1 MKKTILLFCFI
12 TSISW
17 AQESNQ
23 LIDKQGEIT
32 FFSYTSVENIEASN
46 NQAVSVLKP
55 STSEIVVRILMR
67 AFTFEKA
74 LMQEH
79 FNESYIES
87 DLFPEATFV
96 GKIIDFNLNQ
106 ELQTKQFDGQFTLH
120 GITKK
125 ITFNAKILKAD
136 DTFEITGTLKVP
148 VKDYDIKI
156 PGLLAPNIAET
167 ISINFNFQ
175 YQTYEK

>member
-17 AQESNQ
+17 AQESTQ
-23 LIDKQGEIT
+23 FVDKQGEIT

-46 NQAVSVLKP
+46 YQVVSVFKP
-55 STSEIVVRILMR
+55 SSSDIALRILMR

-96 GKIIDFNLNQ
+96 GKMINFNINTT
-106 ELQTKQFDGQFTLH
+106 LQTKQIEGQFTLH

-125 ITFNAKILKAD
+125 IVFNAKVLKTN
-136 DTFEITGTLKVP
+136 DTYEITGTLKVP
-148 VKDYDIKI
+148 VKDYEIKI

-175 YQTYEK
+175 YHTYEK